1 MPVPD
6 GHFFYTERRIC
17 MSKCRSLENQML
29 HALASAKSQGESKRS
44 YRADRGDTGAK
55 IFSLSYETDLRSTIG
70 NFSQYLKD
78 NTKIR
83 YVKDIQR
90 SDLQNYLKEKSLT
103 CNYETCQKLKSHLVK
118 IEKICTSRY
127 GRCIDWQSD
136 RLTVLVNVDRPV
148 NIKDYVATQMDYN
161 KLKFAMQTGRSE
173 TWKSVV
179 LSRYAGCRVRE
190 TAYIKVGRYTPEGG
204 RWGFGTVTLQG
215 KSDGTKGGRWRTYD
229 IISRDAQRE
238 LSEVFSGRSGG
249 EYVIQQKD
257 GSPVDPKSIT
267 RAMERA
273 CKRVDVDLPKYNKNH
288 AFRKLFAQE
297 CYDLIRSA
305 GASKKESLDYAA
317 SNQLG
322 HGIGRGDS
330 AATYVHNQW

>member
-1 MPVPD
+1 
-6 GHFFYTERRIC
+6 

-44 YRADRGDTGAK
+44 YRSETGSTGAK
-55 IFSLSYETDLRSTIG
+55 IFSMSYETDLRDTIG
-70 NFSQYLKD
+70 NICRYLKD
-78 NTKIR
+78 DDEKKIR
-83 YVKDIQR
+83 YIKDIKKE
-90 SDLQNYLKEKSLT
+90 DLQSYLQEKSLT
-103 CNYETCQKLKSHLVK
+103 CNYETCNKIKSHIIK
-118 IEKICTSRY
+118 IEQICRSRY
-127 GRCIDWQSD
+127 GKCIDWQSD
-136 RLTVLVNVDRPV
+136 RLTVPVNVDRPV

-161 KLKFAMQTGRSE
+161 KLKSVMQTGRSE

-257 GSPVDPKSIT
+257 GSPVDPRSIT

-273 CKRVDVDLPKYNKNH
+273 CKKSGVDLPKYNKNH
-288 AFRKLFAQE
+288 SFRKLFAQE
-297 CYDLIRSA
+297 NYDAARA
-305 GASKKESLDYAA
+305 TGMTKKEALDYA
-317 SNQLG
+317 NHQLG
-322 HGIGRGDS
+322 HGDNRKDLSDRYIQ
-330 AATYVHNQW
+330 NQW